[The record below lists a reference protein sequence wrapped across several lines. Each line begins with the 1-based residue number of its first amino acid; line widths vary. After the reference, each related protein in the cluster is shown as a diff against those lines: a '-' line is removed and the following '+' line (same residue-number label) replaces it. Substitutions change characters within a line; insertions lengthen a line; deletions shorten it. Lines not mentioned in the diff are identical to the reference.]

1 MSVAFASAP
10 VAPTISRPARSL
22 PSRTTIT
29 RTAPATPARTTA
41 HSGSAT
47 VRISLTVELP
57 AHTNPLL
64 AAQLADSLRA
74 QAQAIAAPR
83 GGHST
88 VSIAQGE
95 APQPA
100 RSHAPATPA
109 QFTAAPGQ
117 QPGAAR
123 TALPPRR
130 GGLQP
135 VPLRPRKQGVVS
147 ANAPARR
154 DAQAAQLRI
163 LQATAVSPV
172 SPASPATPGAFTS
185 RNPLHQR
192 GGLQTPSAAPH
203 SPAGLVIDLYGRRV
217 RIDGVDS
224 NLTHREFELLA
235 FLASNARSVVGRDSL
250 MEHVWR
256 DPSGETGERTVD
268 VHVRRVRNKLGRYRK
283 LISTVRGSGYRLDP
297 GSDVAILG

>member
-10 VAPTISRPARSL
+10 LAPATARPTRSLSSRTASSATTPARSAAQ
-22 PSRTTIT
+22 PG
-29 RTAPATPARTTA
+29 A
-41 HSGSAT
+41 AT

-57 AHTNPLL
+57 AGTSPLI
-64 AAQLADSLRA
+64 AAQLADSLRS

-83 GGHST
+83 GGRST
-88 VSIAQGE
+88 VSIGQGE
-95 APQPA
+95 AAPN
-100 RSHAPATPA
+100 RSTAPRTPA

-172 SPASPATPGAFTS
+172 SPASPATAGGFTS

-192 GGLQTPSAAPH
+192 GGAQTPSAGPH

-235 FLASNARSVVGRDSL
+235 FLASNARSVVSRDAL
-250 MEHVWR
+250 MEHVWC
-256 DPSGETGERTVD
+256 DPSGATGERTVD
-268 VHVRRVRNKLGRYRK
+268 VHVRRVRNKLGRYRR

-297 GSDVAILG
+297 GSDVTILS